1 MNKNITRIIA
11 LVMAGLMFIG
21 IFTGVVMSLI
31 R

>member
-1 MNKNITRIIA
+1 MKKNITRIIA

>member
-11 LVMAGLMFIG
+11 LVMAGLRFIG